1 MTKVL
6 PAEGRRGPRCTLAG
20 EGRREFLK
28 MNSNS
33 YLGLA
38 FHPAVIRAAEEGAL
52 SFGAGPGAVR
62 FISGTCLPHV
72 ELEKKLAE
80 FHGRESAMIFSA
92 AYAAIMGVLPP
103 LITGDTVVM
112 SDELN
117 HNCIINAL
125 RLARPA
131 AKAVYPHLDM
141 GALDA
146 ALRLHEGKAR
156 RAVVVTDG
164 VFSMRGDHAP
174 LDVLTDTCRRHE
186 DRYEEGI
193 LTVVDDSHGIG
204 AFGSTGR
211 GTEEVTGARADLLV
225 ATLGKSLGVNGGYAA
240 ASETVVAYLRETA
253 PFYVYS
259 NPLTPAEASA
269 AAEALAILDSAE
281 GAGRLERLRRLTL
294 RLDEG
299 LRRMGYETIPGPHPI
314 VPVMV
319 RDTEKTG
326 RIEGHLFDRGILAT
340 GLKYP
345 VVPRGDEE
353 LRLQVSA
360 AHTEEDIDLVLSAL
374 EEFREEG

>member
-1 MTKVL
+1 VTKIL
-6 PAEGRRGPRCTLAG
+6 PAEGSRGPRCTLAG

-28 MNSNS
+28 MNSNA
-33 YLGLA
+33 YLGLGL
-38 FHPAVIRAAEEGAL
+38 HPGLIRAGEEAAL
-52 SFGAGPGAVR
+52 AFGTGPGAVR

-72 ELEKKLAE
+72 ELEKRLAE
-80 FHGRESAMIFSA
+80 FHGRESAMLFNA
-92 AYAAIMGVLPP
+92 AYAAVMGVLPP
-103 LITGDTVVM
+103 LITGETVVL

-125 RLARPA
+125 RLSRPA

-141 GALDA
+141 GGLDS

-164 VFSMRGDHAP
+164 VFSMRGDHVP
-174 LDVLTDTCRRHE
+174 LDVLAEICRRHE
-186 DRYEEGI
+186 SRYEEGI

-204 AFGSTGR
+204 AFGPTGR

-281 GAGRLERLRRLTL
+281 GAGRLGILRRLTV
-294 RLDEG
+294 RLEDG
-299 LRRMGYETIPGPHPI
+299 LHELGYETIPGPHPI

-326 RIEGHLFDRGILAT
+326 RMETHLFDRGILAT

-360 AHTEEDIDLVLSAL
+360 AHTEEDIDFVLTAL
-374 EEFREEG
+374 GEFREEM